1 MSEETR
7 IPRIA
12 ICMPTRDTVS
22 AECMMSAMKLYG
34 RFCTRYVA
42 TGQAE
47 IMFLTDLGTLLP
59 DMRNALVTEAINQEA
74 THILW
79 LDSDM
84 TFPADTLE
92 RLLAH
97 GECIVG
103 ASYSQRKEPCKPV
116 AAKGGVWVYTE
127 ENSTGLQEVDFVGMG
142 VMLVETR
149 VYEFID
155 KPWHMTAWSEKA
167 GSTIGEDV
175 YFCRKARAVG
185 APTFID
191 HDLTKE
197 VTHLGWKHYRPEDA
211 VAWRPELLKAQA
223 ALPDEV
229 KAKRILIAGEAA
241 ADETSAA

>member
-1 MSEETR
+1 MSDESR

-12 ICMPTRDTVS
+12 ICMPTRDTVA
-22 AECMMSAMKLYG
+22 AECTMSLMKLYG
-34 RFCTRYVA
+34 HFCTRFVA

-47 IMFLTDLGTLLP
+47 AMFLTDLGTLLP
-59 DMRNALVTEAINQEA
+59 DMRNALVKVAKDQGA

-79 LDSDM
+79 IDSDM
-84 TFPADTLE
+84 TFPPDTIE

-97 GECIVG
+97 GEPIVG

-127 ENSTGLQEVDFVGMG
+127 EDSTGLEEVDFVGMG
-142 VMLVETR
+142 VMLVEAR
-149 VYEFID
+149 VYDYLDE
-155 KPWHMTAWSEKA
+155 PWHMTAWSEKA
-167 GSTIGEDV
+167 RHTIGEDV

-191 HDLTKE
+191 HDLSKQ
-197 VTHLGWKHYRPEDA
+197 VTHLGWKHYRVEDA
-211 VAWRPELLKAQA
+211 VRCRPELLAAQEA
-223 ALPDEV
+223 MPEEAR
-229 KAKRILIAGEAA
+229 ARRILIAGEAS

>member
-1 MSEETR
+1 MSDEPR

-12 ICMPTRDTVS
+12 ICMPTRDLVA

-34 RFCTRYVA
+34 HFCTRFVA

-47 IMFLTDLGTLLP
+47 AMFLTDLGTLLP
-59 DMRNALVTEAINQEA
+59 EMRNALAKVAIQQGA

-79 LDSDM
+79 IDSDM
-84 TFPADTLE
+84 TFPPNTIE

-97 GECIVG
+97 GEPIVG

-116 AAKGGVWVYTE
+116 AAKDGVWVYTE
-127 ENSTGLQEVDFVGMG
+127 EDSTGLQEVDFVGMG

-149 VYEFID
+149 VYDYID
-155 KPWHMTAWSEKA
+155 EPWHMTAWSEKA
-167 GSTIGEDV
+167 GYTIGEDV

-191 HDLTKE
+191 HDLSKE
-197 VTHLGWKHYRPEDA
+197 VSHLGWKHYRVSDA
-211 VAWRPELLKAQA
+211 VAWRPELLKAQE
-223 ALPDEV
+223 ALPDET
-229 KAKRILIAGEAA
+229 KAKRILIAGEAK